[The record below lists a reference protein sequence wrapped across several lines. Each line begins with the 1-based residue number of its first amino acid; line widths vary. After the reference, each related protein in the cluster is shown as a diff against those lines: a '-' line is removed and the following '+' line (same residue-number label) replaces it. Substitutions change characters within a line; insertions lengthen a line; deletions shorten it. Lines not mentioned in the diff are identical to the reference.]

1 MIRPLSHADIR
12 MIADYLYETDESL
25 AIAMSELGFDPD
37 RYNESSV
44 REWIEDEVGLV
55 QCEDTYTWHLGD

>member
-1 MIRPLSHADIR
+1 MERPLSHADIR

-37 RYNESSV
+37 LYGKREV
-44 REWIEDEVGLV
+44 RRWLSDEAGLV
-55 QCEDTYTWHLGD
+55 QCEDTYIWRLT